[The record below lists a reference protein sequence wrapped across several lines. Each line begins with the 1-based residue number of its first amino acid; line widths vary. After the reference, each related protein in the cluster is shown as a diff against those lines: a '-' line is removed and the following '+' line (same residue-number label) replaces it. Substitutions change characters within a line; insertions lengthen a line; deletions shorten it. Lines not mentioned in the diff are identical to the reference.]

1 MNDSPPAD
9 GERFPVFE
17 TLYHRQHALD
27 RHISAPYAK
36 EREQYLAFLASQGM
50 RPETLMKI
58 AAGLYWVARLIPIVP
73 DINTVRDW
81 LGHVSIDTTNVYA
94 QIDLDMQTKALK
106 HCEIFDKSSR
116 KCWKGK
122 HGVLRFLR
130 SL

>member
-1 MNDSPPAD
+1 MPALLKKQISPH
-9 GERFPVFE
+9 
-17 TLYHRQHALD
+17 TI
-27 RHISAPYAK
+27 RHTTACHLLK
-36 EREQYLAFLASQGM
+36 
-50 RPETLMKI
+50 
-58 AAGLYWVARLIPIVP
+58 AGV
-73 DINTVRDW
+73 DINTIRGW

-122 HGVLRFLR
+122 HGVLQFLR